1 MNKISAKEWLDIA
14 FHDLKSAQILYD
26 ADHYTDTIGCDIQQ
40 SIEKVLKSMIAY
52 ENKKIPKSHNL
63 LEIYEYTKS
72 KITLSDDEIVFLI
85 KATLYLKE
93 DRYPNPNYLLPPRD
107 EIKEVLDF
115 AFDLFGRVCALL
127 DIDPKELV

>member
-40 SIEKVLKSMIAY
+40 SIEKILKSMIAY

-115 AFDLFGRVCALL
+115 AEDLFGRVCALL

>member
-63 LEIYEYTKS
+63 LEVYEYTKS

-115 AFDLFGRVCALL
+115 AEDLFGRVCALL
-127 DIDPKELV
+127 DIDPKEIA